1 MLQGRNVCSNPDELL
16 LRQFKDSLARST
28 TSVTSFQDFSEFRQ
42 RKADPKCSLNDV
54 NPLNRALGIY
64 PITRRTP
71 HSLRQHAD
79 LFVMSNRV
87 WTDSG
92 RFRECPGMES
102 LYVVTHLSSMDPRMH
117 SSVKHFYGQLAATG
131 WLVDVNRW
139 DEKAGLLTGCGVR
152 SQVID
157 VLEAQIKRRPAMK
170 KVSTA
175 VTKQRRN
182 FSQPKRT
189 IGLDLGDR
197 NSWYCVLDEGGQIR
211 LEQRVR
217 TNAKALREVFGE
229 MPRSRIAL
237 ETGTHSPWIS
247 RLLND
252 LGHEVIVANARK
264 VRLIGESRKKDDRLD
279 AQTLARLARIDSV
292 LLCPVKHRSAQAQ
305 ADLTVIRA
313 RAALVRARTGLVNS
327 ARSLAKSYGERL
339 RGCNVRN
346 MNPEK
351 AESLSPELQVAL
363 EPLLHAIESL
373 SERIVEYNDRIG
385 ALAEQRYPQV
395 ELLKQIKGVGTLI
408 ALTFL
413 LTLEDPHRFRKS
425 RDVGCY
431 LGLQP
436 GRRNSGQSEPQMHI
450 SKEGDPYL
458 RTLLVQ
464 GAQHILGPFGV
475 DCDLRRW
482 GLKLAERGGKSCK
495 KRAIV
500 ATARKLAVLL
510 HHLWV
515 SGEVYEPLHNSSRAT
530 VAAAA

>member
-1 MLQGRNVCSNPDELL
+1 
-16 LRQFKDSLARST
+16 
-28 TSVTSFQDFSEFRQ
+28 
-42 RKADPKCSLNDV
+42 
-54 NPLNRALGIY
+54 
-64 PITRRTP
+64 
-71 HSLRQHAD
+71 
-79 LFVMSNRV
+79 
-87 WTDSG
+87 
-92 RFRECPGMES
+92 
-102 LYVVTHLSSMDPRMH
+102 
-117 SSVKHFYGQLAATG
+117 
-131 WLVDVNRW
+131 
-139 DEKAGLLTGCGVR
+139 
-152 SQVID
+152 
-157 VLEAQIKRRPAMK
+157 MK
-170 KVSTA
+170 KVSTVA
-175 VTKQRRN
+175 AKQSRN
-182 FSQPKRT
+182 FFEQKLT

-197 NSWYCVLDEGGQIR
+197 SSWYCVLDEAGTIV
-211 LEQRVR
+211 LEQRLS
-217 TNAKALREVFGE
+217 TTPKALREVFGG

-237 ETGTHSPWIS
+237 EIGTHSPWIS
-247 RLLND
+247 RLLSE

-279 AQTLARLARIDSV
+279 AQTLARLARIDPQ
-292 LLCPVKHRSAQAQ
+292 LLSPVRHRSAQAQ
-305 ADLTVIRA
+305 ADLMMIRA
-313 RAALVRARTGLVNS
+313 RAGLVRTRTGLVNT
-327 ARSLAKSYGERL
+327 ARGLAKSYGERL

-351 AESLSPELQVAL
+351 AESLSPELQAAL
-363 EPLLHAIESL
+363 QPLLAAIESV
-373 SERIVEYNDRIG
+373 SERIAEYNERIEK
-385 ALAEQRYPQV
+385 LAQESYPQV
-395 ELLKQIKGVGTLI
+395 ALLKQIKGVGTLI

-436 GRRNSGQSEPQMHI
+436 ARRNSGQSEPQLHI

-482 GLKLAERGGKSCK
+482 GLKLAERGGRNGK

-515 SGEVYEPLHNSSRAT
+515 SGEVYEPLHNSNPTT